1 MVSCGISVFL
11 TVIIFI
17 VYADMQKHIFIINKR
32 KDVVTMK
39 KKLLAAAVAAC
50 LALTTMLPAWAAD
63 AEGVTTEQELKDAL
77 AAGGTVTLGADIS
90 LTGTL
95 QITTD
100 VTINGNGKTITAA
113 DNFAAGSEAWGKDL
127 VLINSADVS
136 LTNVTLQVK
145 AGNKN
150 VLNTF
155 CSDVTLTDVTL
166 DHAAAETGAPMIVN
180 GSDVTVNGGF
190 NLVMDADSWY
200 GVNVDKSAS
209 VSADRTES
217 KIQFAEDA
225 VVTQTGVPMNNELI
239 FIDEAD
245 RETTG
250 ITIDSENGG
259 LLTSEDGKIAYAS
272 TVVVKTAADL
282 EAIATKGV
290 AGQTI
295 ELGNDI
301 TLDKGII
308 ISADNITIDG
318 KDHRITAGEN
328 FANND
333 QGQPQLVKIYDAENV
348 TLKNALLQATDK
360 TKHVLDVHTSK
371 GIVLENLTLNHEEA
385 FDGAPLIINY
395 TDVTVK
401 GTLGLITGENS
412 WYGINLDN
420 KSGAASIEFAEG
432 SSVTMTDNS
441 GEDLDVIKIDMGD
454 EDAPAPEVKNPEN
467 AGLVAN
473 EDGTYR
479 EEVKVTGVTLD
490 ASKKDLKVGE
500 SFTLKATI
508 APDSADDKTLTWT
521 SSDDK
526 VATVDASGKV
536 TAVAAGTATIT
547 VKAGDATATCD
558 VTVTAATVTD
568 PDKDNDSDNVQNPD
582 KEENG
587 DTGVADYMML
597 FAVLAIVSAG
607 AVVFTVKKAAKR

>member
-1 MVSCGISVFL
+1 
-11 TVIIFI
+11 
-17 VYADMQKHIFIINKR
+17 
-32 KDVVTMK
+32 MK

-63 AEGVTTEQELKDAL
+63 AEGVTTEEALREALVNDATVELGGDIELSSILYVDDVTNLTIDGNGYTIK
-77 AAGGTVTLGADIS
+77 AADDFTTEGYASLGLDENGAKNLVSIVDSTVT
-90 LTGTL
+90 
-95 QITTD
+95 
-100 VTINGNGKTITAA
+100 
-113 DNFAAGSEAWGKDL
+113 FKD
-127 VLINSADVS
+127 
-136 LTNVTLQVK
+136 VTLQTN
-145 AGNKN
+145 NKN
-150 VLNTF
+150 RNALNTYN
-155 CSDVTLTDVTL
+155 SEVVLAGGVTL
-166 DHAAAETGAPMIVN
+166 DHAVSEKGAPLIVN
-180 GSDVTVNGGF
+180 RSEVTVENDINIVVGPT
-190 NLVMDADSWY
+190 SWY
-200 GVNVDKSAS
+200 GINVDMGSNAEGVKQNAS
-209 VSADRTES
+209 LT
-217 KIQFAEDA
+217 FAESA
-225 VVTQTGVPMNNELI
+225 KLTQTGVGMANVMIAATEDENITVNGTDTVGLIMN
-239 FIDEAD
+239 DAG
-245 RETTG
+245 TVG
-250 ITIDSENGG
+250 S
-259 LLTSEDGKIAYAS
+259 AS

-333 QGQPQLVKIYDAENV
+333 QNQPQLVKLYQAENV
-348 TLKNALLQATDK
+348 TLKNAYLQATDK
-360 TKHVLDVHTSK
+360 TKHVLDIHTSK
-371 GIVLENLTLNHEEA
+371 GIVLENLTLDHEEA

-401 GTLGLITGENS
+401 GTLGLITGDNS

-432 SSVTMTDNS
+432 SSVALTDNS
-441 GEDLDVIKIDMGD
+441 ADKDKDVIQIDTGD

-467 AGLVAN
+467 AGLVSN

-479 EEVKVTGVTLD
+479 EEVKVTGVGLD
-490 ASKKDLKVGE
+490 IVKKELKVGE
-500 SFTLKATI
+500 SFTLTATVK
-508 APDSADDKTLTWT
+508 PDNADDKTLTW
-521 SSDDK
+521 SSSNDK
-526 VATVDASGKV
+526 VATVDANGKV

-568 PDKDNDSDNVQNPD
+568 PDNDNDSDNVQNPD
-582 KEENG
+582 KEDNG
-587 DTGVADYMML
+587 DTGVVDYMML
-597 FAVLAIVSAG
+597 FVVLAIVSAG